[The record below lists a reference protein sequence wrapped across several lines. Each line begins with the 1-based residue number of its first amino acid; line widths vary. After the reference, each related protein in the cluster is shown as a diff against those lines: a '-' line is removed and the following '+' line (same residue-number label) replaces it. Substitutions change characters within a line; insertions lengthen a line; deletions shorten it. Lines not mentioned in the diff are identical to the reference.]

1 MRAPSTIRTGL
12 TLCISALILVALV
25 EAEVIRF
32 DSAQPGSLPT
42 GWTVVM
48 TQPGTAPKWEVLK
61 DASAPSKPNVLA
73 QVSVDGT
80 DSRFPMA
87 IFNPAICR
95 DGEVSVKFKT
105 VSGKADQTAGLV
117 WRYRDPNNY
126 YLVRANAL
134 ENNIVMYRVE
144 AGNRILLAPKG
155 RPPKTLGV
163 RHRIPSRTWSIL
175 KVSFKKSHFE
185 VYFDHRKVF
194 EAEDSTAPQ
203 AGKVGL
209 WTKADSV
216 TYFDD
221 FQVSK
226 K

>member
-1 MRAPSTIRTGL
+1 MSTGL
-12 TLCISALILVALV
+12 ALCCLGLCLAALA
-25 EAEVIRF
+25 EAEVVRF
-32 DSAQPGSLPT
+32 DSAQPGSLPN

-48 TQPGTAPKWEVLK
+48 THTGAAPKWEIRK

-73 QVSVDGT
+73 QVSADGT

-87 IFNPAICR
+87 ILNTAVCR

-105 VSGKADQTAGLV
+105 VSGKAEQTAGLV

-134 ENNIVMYRVE
+134 ENNIVMYKVE
-144 AGNRILLAPKG
+144 GGNRILLTPNGK
-155 RPPKTLGV
+155 PPRTNGV

-175 KVSFKKSHFE
+175 KVRFRKSHFE
-185 VYFDHRKVF
+185 VYFDHRKVL
-194 EAEDSTAPQ
+194 EAEDSTFAQ

-221 FQVSK
+221 FQVSGK
-226 K
+226 